1 MLYLWV
7 VVSIDLLGVLGL
19 EHLSL
24 GNIGRLLLLF
34 IQTKEK
40 TTEMLVWC
48 KSIDSWI
55 TINRRIVE
63 QTAEMFVWCKAI
75 DS

>member
-19 EHLSL
+19 EHLNL
-24 GNIGRLLLLF
+24 GNIGTLLLLF

-40 TTEMLVWC
+40 TAEML
-48 KSIDSWI
+48 
-55 TINRRIVE
+55 
-63 QTAEMFVWCKAI
+63 VWCKAI

>member
-7 VVSIDLLGVLGL
+7 VVSIDLLGVLGV

-34 IQTKEK
+34 IQAEEK

-48 KSIDSWI
+48 KAIDSWI
-55 TINRRIVE
+55 TINIRIIE
-63 QTAEMFVWCKAI
+63 QIM
-75 DS
+75 